1 MKIAIFYHVY
11 QYFIHEESKWSDWEQ
26 IYIDQMQDLKN
37 SGLYEAASY
46 IHIGINWNKESKP
59 LPDVGM
65 NITSIKYNRNYV
77 LEAETLVSLWDFCNA
92 EMGNET
98 IPPQEWKVLYLNNSG
113 VSHCRKNHLRPK
125 VYGKNRRNLFNIC
138 YVLNWRDCV
147 NKLDTHDCVGI
158 NWCPEFDSDGKRTP
172 AHYSGNW
179 WWANSKCITK
189 LDPSFLYQYNDRKG
203 VKSEYPLRNQCEFW
217 LGTKDQNYYCFRE
230 VLNTI

>member
-11 QYFIHEESKWSDWEQ
+11 QYFHSEGWSDWEQ
-26 IYIDQMQDLKN
+26 IYIDQMLHLKN

-46 IHIGINWNKESKP
+46 FHVGVNSNKESKP

-65 NITSIKYNRNYV
+65 NITSIKYNRNYR
-77 LEAETLVSLWDFCNA
+77 LEAETLISLWDFCNA
-92 EMGNET
+92 EMGDENV
-98 IPPQEWKVLYLNNSG
+98 PPQEWKVLYMTQLG
-113 VSHCRKNHLRPK
+113 VTHWWSPEEIK
-125 VYGKNRRNLFNIC
+125 YGNNRRKLQEIFN
-138 YVLNWRDCV
+138 VSNWRDCV
-147 NKLDTHDCVGI
+147 NKLDTYDCVGI

-203 VKSEYPLRNQCEFW
+203 VKSQYPLRNQCEFW

-230 VLNTI
+230 LL